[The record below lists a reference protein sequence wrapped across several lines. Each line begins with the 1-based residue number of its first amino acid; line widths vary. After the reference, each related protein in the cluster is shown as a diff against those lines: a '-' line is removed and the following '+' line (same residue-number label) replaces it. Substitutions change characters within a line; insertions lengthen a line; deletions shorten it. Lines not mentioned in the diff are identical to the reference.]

1 MIYLNG
7 VKFPIEHFP
16 DGSQLLKFNRDKVLF
31 PFGKPYV
38 TDSDNYFQFDIRWVY
53 ENDEELVTI
62 YFLTRHIQS
71 TFTKKN
77 PINLS
82 MLYCPNARQDRVKSG
97 EDVFTLKYFAEI
109 INSLNFDNVYVADPH
124 SNVACALFNNLRVV
138 DMSIKLKA
146 WDMKAKEKGQ
156 YIYFPDEGAMKRYKD
171 YFSLAKKIYGVKE
184 RDWETGKILGLNVHD
199 ENGNKVSEDEVKGCS
214 VLMVDD
220 IISYGGTMYY
230 SALKLKEL
238 GFKKIYAYAT
248 HTENSVLD
256 EEKGTFIKCL
266 NDRIVESLTTTDSIY
281 SGNHPYIQVVKMWP
295 N

>member
-1 MIYLNG
+1 M
-7 VKFPIEHFP
+7 
-16 DGSQLLKFNRDKVLF
+16 
-31 PFGKPYV
+31 
-38 TDSDNYFQFDIRWVY
+38 
-53 ENDEELVTI
+53 
-62 YFLTRHIQS
+62 
-71 TFTKKN
+71 
-77 PINLS
+77 
-82 MLYCPNARQDRVKSG
+82 
-97 EDVFTLKYFAEI
+97 
-109 INSLNFDNVYVADPH
+109 
-124 SNVACALFNNLRVV
+124 
-138 DMSIKLKA
+138 
-146 WDMKAKEKGQ
+146 
-156 YIYFPDEGAMKRYKD
+156 
-171 YFSLAKKIYGVKE
+171 KE

-199 ENGNKVSEDEVKGCS
+199 ENGNKVSKEEVKGYS

-266 NDRIVESLTTTDSIY
+266 NDRTVESLTTTDSIY